1 MVDSI
6 NCRAMLEDIG
16 DAQSP
21 HFTHFTILKEKA
33 PQLQRER
40 LSELDDYGP

>member
-6 NCRAMLEDIG
+6 YCRAMLEDIG

-21 HFTHFTILKEKA
+21 HFTILKE
-33 PQLQRER
+33 P
-40 LSELDDYGP
+40 YGYNVSA